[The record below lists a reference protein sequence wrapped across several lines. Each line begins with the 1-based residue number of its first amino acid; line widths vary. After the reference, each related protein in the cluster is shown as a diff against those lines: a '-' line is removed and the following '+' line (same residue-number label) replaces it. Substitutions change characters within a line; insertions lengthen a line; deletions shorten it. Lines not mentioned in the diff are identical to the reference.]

1 MKTTE
6 LTVQLPEDE
15 AHILETYAK
24 EHAVSVGDLL
34 ARFARRL
41 RNAPRAPHPA
51 NLKFTG
57 TVPADVDAR
66 EEYRQN
72 LERRHE

>member
-6 LTVQLPEDE
+6 LTVQLPEAE

-24 EHAVSVGDLL
+24 AHASSVGELL
-34 ARFARRL
+34 TRFARRL
-41 RNAPRAPHPA
+41 HRSPSAPHPA

-66 EEYRQN
+66 QEHRRH
-72 LERRHE
+72 LERKH

>member
-15 AHILETYAK
+15 ANALEAYAK
-24 EHAVSVGDLL
+24 EHALSVGELL
-34 ARFARRL
+34 ARIARRL
-41 RNAPRAPHPA
+41 RSAPRAPHPA

-66 EEYRQN
+66 AEHRQHV
-72 LERRHE
+72 ERKHQ

>member
-15 AHILETYAK
+15 AHILEAYAK
-24 EHAVSVGDLL
+24 EHALSVGELL
-34 ARFARRL
+34 VRFARRL
-41 RNAPRAPHPA
+41 RNTPGAPHPA

-57 TVPADVDAR
+57 TIPADVDAR
-66 EEYRQN
+66 EEHRQH
-72 LERRHE
+72 LERKHR

>member
-15 AHILETYAK
+15 AHILELYAK
-24 EHAVSVGDLL
+24 EHALSVGELL

-41 RNAPRAPHPA
+41 RNSPRAPHPA

-57 TVPADVDAR
+57 TVPAEVDAR
-66 EEYRQN
+66 AEHRQG
-72 LERRHE
+72 LERKHR